1 MGSENWQDGRM
12 FHVVL
17 FFGAIGLAFLWEQF
31 CQCYQHFLSDQNVG
45 RSILRYGRYYD
56 MIRYGPYF
64 GFSHKIS
71 IIRYGSLFYD
81 MSQILLFTSNI
92 YFMIWQNLI
101 YDMRTFQNARYE
113 MSILLYEFGFL
124 NQKSTLRY
132 ELIYIVNKDVYFQ

>member
-1 MGSENWQDGRM
+1 MS
-12 FHVVL
+12 
-17 FFGAIGLAFLWEQF
+17 AK
-31 CQCYQHFLSDQNVG
+31 G

-101 YDMRTFQNARYE
+101 YDMRTFQNACYE
-113 MSILLYEFGFL
+113 MSILRYEFGFL

-132 ELIYIVNKDVYFQ
+132 ELINIVNKDVYFQ